1 MIIKRKLVKK
11 ASDLYFVSSLPS
23 LDNEIIHPRIP
34 NNILVNNKFE
44 DWKTPRICLYP
55 SVDKALTALSQ
66 ELSGKTLYVYQP
78 SGIFQDSLV
87 KPNLSQVP
95 DSNLTDEYW
104 YLRDLRLKFIA
115 EIKVEDVKDNNLIY
129 HYGPRST
136 IGKLS
141 TWNWK
146 EILKPWEKKGK
157 L

>member
-1 MIIKRKLVKK
+1 MIIKRKIVK
-11 ASDLYFVSSLPS
+11 ASDLYFLSSLPS
-23 LDNEIIHPRIP
+23 LDKEILHPRIP
-34 NNILVNNKFE
+34 NNMLVNNKFE

-66 ELSGKTLYVYQP
+66 NLSGKTLYVYQP
-78 SGIFQDSLV
+78 VGIFRDSLV
-87 KPNLSQVP
+87 KPDISQVP
-95 DSNLTDEYW
+95 DSIITDEYW
-104 YLRDLRLKFIA
+104 YLRDLRVKFIA
-115 EIKVEDVKDNNLIY
+115 EIRVEGLIDNNLIY